1 MERKLKVR
9 YLDGNSKYVGIK
21 LQGKWLEDAGYKEK
35 DEIIIKIKKNKI
47 VIEKTSTD

>member
-35 DEIIIKIKKNKI
+35 DELVIIILKNRI
-47 VIEKTSTD
+47 IIEKAPTE